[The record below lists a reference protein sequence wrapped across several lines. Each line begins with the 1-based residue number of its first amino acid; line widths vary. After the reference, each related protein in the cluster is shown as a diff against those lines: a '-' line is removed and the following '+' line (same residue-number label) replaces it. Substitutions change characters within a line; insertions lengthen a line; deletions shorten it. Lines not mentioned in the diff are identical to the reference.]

1 MCSIV
6 WPDIVVMEDEM
17 GRVCNS
23 LEIVEKC
30 MQNCLWKSSR
40 KETAL
45 KTLACKLILKQIVE

>member
-1 MCSIV
+1 V